1 VRSTNGE
8 ITNTPATINTPE
20 RQVIAVKGPVHHW
33 IEPWYLAY
41 AILGA
46 LASGAE
52 RLYEEA
58 IHLAGEHGF
67 VQNRCNWNPGG
78 VVVSRIF
85 ERLQR
90 CGISLPLPL

>member
-1 VRSTNGE
+1 MSNGE

-20 RQVIAVKGPVHHW
+20 RQVIAVKGPVQHW

-58 IHLAGEHGF
+58 IHLAGGTWLRPK
-67 VQNRCNWNPGG
+67 QM
-78 VVVSRIF
+78 
-85 ERLQR
+85 
-90 CGISLPLPL
+90 